1 MCTLLDAAA
10 AAAGES
16 SVRSP
21 VNGHGVVCI
30 MLGKFTNQAIKE
42 ENSPDGD
49 GISVMLLTPGCTGRL
64 SKMPE
69 LNWTSAE
76 DLTSA
81 GDFAAAAPPE
91 DDASD
96 ARNVEPS
103 IEKRAAIRP
112 L

>member
-1 MCTLLDAAA
+1 M
-10 AAAGES
+10 
-16 SVRSP
+16 SV
-21 VNGHGVVCI
+21 
-30 MLGKFTNQAIKE
+30 LGKFANHAIE
-42 ENSPDGD
+42 RENSPDGD

-81 GDFAAAAPPE
+81 GDFAAAAPPD

-96 ARNVEPS
+96 ARNVDPS
-103 IEKRAAIRP
+103 IEKTLQLATSS
-112 L
+112 